1 MHGTGWVVLTGPLP
15 FASCAHCQR
24 RGLLECSEPPTWK
37 LPVLV
42 PPCSALQRERVLIC
56 FLSLQGDAKGPTW
69 NSGGPR
75 QSLLTLGSLEVL
87 EDGFLPLLV

>member
-1 MHGTGWVVLTGPLP
+1 MGHVDWPPPLC
-15 FASCAHCQR
+15 FLCRQQT
-24 RGLLECSEPPTWK
+24 GLLESSEPPTWK

-42 PPCSALQRERVLIC
+42 PPGSALQRERVLIC
-56 FLSLQGDAKGPTW
+56 FLSLQGDANGPTW